1 MNGTASSNG
10 ELDLALIGS
19 IPELVYRRGLP
30 APKDFP
36 LVAAALAEG
45 EPASSLPGFL
55 KGAGAPARLGDFRGE
70 EMETSLIYGGV
81 DLPERILLVGLGK
94 AVPAETARVR
104 RWAARAAREAR
115 RVRVRRLAIVLP
127 AGAGTEAQRIR
138 ACAHGATLGA
148 RFTWKENE
156 KESAPEIEEIAIFG
170 TLSEAGGSCAAEE
183 GLRIAEAVL
192 TARRLAMTPPN
203 DLPPAALAS
212 EAERIASEIG
222 ADARVMDEKEIA
234 KEGLF
239 SLLAVGAGSANPPR
253 FIRVAYDGSGGRGP
267 SIGLVGKGITF
278 DSGGLSLKQPER
290 MVHMKYDMSGAAAVL
305 AATRGAARLRL
316 PLRVT
321 AVIPSA
327 ENMPGPH
334 SLRPGD
340 VIASYG
346 GLAVEVDNT
355 DAEGRLI
362 LGDGL
367 AWAVKNVRPDILID
381 VATLT
386 GAVKIALGRH
396 AAGLF
401 SNDDSLAEEVA
412 RAGDESGERVWRLP
426 IWEVYDRELKSDLA
440 DLRNVARSAEAG
452 GASILAAKFLHRFV
466 EKTKWAHLDIAGVA
480 WAGGDH
486 DLGPGGPTGFGAA
499 LLLAFL
505 AKRGAAAA

>member
-1 MNGTASSNG
+1 
-10 ELDLALIGS
+10 LALVGS
-19 IPELVYRRGLP
+19 IPNLIYRRGRP
-30 APKDFP
+30 APADFP
-36 LVAAALAEG
+36 LVVAALTEG
-45 EPASSLPGFL
+45 EPASSLPDFL

-70 EMETSLIYGGV
+70 EMETSLIYGGG

-94 AVPAETARVR
+94 AAPSETILVR
-104 RWAARAAREAR
+104 RWAGRAAREAR

-127 AGAGTEAQRIR
+127 KGAGAETRRIA
-138 ACAHGATLGA
+138 ACAHGAVLGA
-148 RFTWKENE
+148 RFAWKE

-170 TLSEAGGSCAAEE
+170 GLSETDGSRAAEE

-203 DLPPAALAS
+203 DLSPAALAA

-234 KEGLF
+234 KEGLL
-239 SLLAVGAGSANPPR
+239 SLLAVGSGSANPPR

-267 SIGLVGKGITF
+267 AIGLVGKGITF
-278 DSGGLSLKQPER
+278 DSGGLSLKSPER

-305 AATRGAARLRL
+305 AATRGAALLRL

-321 AVIPSA
+321 ALIPSA

-355 DAEGRLI
+355 DAEGRL
-362 LGDGL
+362 LLADGL

-426 IWEVYDRELKSDLA
+426 LWDVYDRELKSDLA

-466 EKTKWAHLDIAGVA
+466 EKTRWAHLDIAGVA
-480 WAGGDH
+480 WASGDH

-505 AKRGAAAA
+505 AKRGAAAG